1 MISFEPLPSTTF
13 SGQAEFLRDGVA
25 QVEAAAVGIKVGRL
39 DGLVHRGHGERR
51 GAERVFVRGELDDR
65 GGVEA
70 EFARDVIDRL
80 ARLVGHEVEQFAV
93 GDVLDGN
100 HSLICR
106 REGALSRLR
115 KTLNFDGI
123 NGISELTEWGG
134 EF

>member
-13 SGQAEFLRDGVA
+13 SWPEAEFLRDGVA

-39 DGLVHRGHGERR
+39 DRLVHRGHGQRR
-51 GAERVFVRGELDDR
+51 GPERVFVGGELDDR

-93 GDVLDGN
+93 GNVSDGN
-100 HSLICR
+100 HALNLAQTR
-106 REGALSRLR
+106 RVVEFWERIQYDKMGA
-115 KTLNFDGI
+115 
-123 NGISELTEWGG
+123 
-134 EF
+134 